1 MPLLDKKECCIVRG
15 FGRDYSPTTHDSVTF
30 LQAIVLPT
38 LQLFSGVKIVC
49 VRISLCVCVCED
61 WRVCVCLV
69 SNAHNVP
76 SNDT

>member
-49 VRISLCVCVCED
+49 VRISLCVCV
-61 WRVCVCLV
+61 
-69 SNAHNVP
+69 
-76 SNDT
+76 